1 MFRRL
6 RPRELEDFATE
17 LALEFS
23 KHCPPDK
30 LGKDAR
36 AIKLARAVD
45 DLCNRAA
52 AFQRDKQLGLYRKA
66 KLGTA
71 FKLQLV
77 GSGYTKEFVDE
88 LTYTLLIKMSGK

>member
-23 KHCPPDK
+23 KHCPPEK

-36 AIKLARAVD
+36 PVKLARAVD
-45 DLCNRAA
+45 GICNRAA
-52 AFQRDKQLGLYRKA
+52 AFQREKQLGLYRKA

-77 GSGYTKEFVDE
+77 ESGYSRDFVDE
-88 LTYTLLIKMSGK
+88 LTYALLTKMSGK